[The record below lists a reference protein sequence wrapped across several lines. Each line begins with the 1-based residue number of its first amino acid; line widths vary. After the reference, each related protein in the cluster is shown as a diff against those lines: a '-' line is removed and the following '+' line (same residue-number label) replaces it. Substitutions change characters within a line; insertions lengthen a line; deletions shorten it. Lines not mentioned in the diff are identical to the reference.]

1 MISRA
6 NDLRKTELE
15 TLLADIKDWRAQS
28 AKELS
33 MAPAAVMPEHVVFK
47 VATHTARYGLDKSL
61 DELGVRISTADK
73 LADILKMWRAKNF
86 QEATDDKEDSVKIM
100 FP

>member
-1 MISRA
+1 MDWQRMTSRA

-47 VATHTARYGLDKSL
+47 VATHTARK
-61 DELGVRISTADK
+61 VQ
-73 LADILKMWRAKNF
+73 LKM
-86 QEATDDKEDSVKIM
+86 
-100 FP
+100 